1 MSWGISW
8 DAVQAIKQTSADLA
22 IKSKCCKTWSL
33 HSILILQEER
43 NIVPSQ
49 SQPPIVPYPR
59 AGMAQALGFW
69 NPGRCM
75 HLPPGLWWQWTAA
88 VAPDPGS
95 RRQKQSVSPQKG
107 PGGCKP
113 ASHGRVQLRK
123 EKWKAVYR
131 VCWTCI
137 YTSYLLKASV
147 RMSPN
152 LQIAKS
158 SLQLLRINNL
168 AWDILC
174 DFSFLPVQYK
184 ELGQVR
190 KVAIILRLMDRGTMD
205 GTELQLI
212 LGQKHQ
218 RT

>member
-1 MSWGISW
+1 
-8 DAVQAIKQTSADLA
+8 
-22 IKSKCCKTWSL
+22 
-33 HSILILQEER
+33 
-43 NIVPSQ
+43 
-49 SQPPIVPYPR
+49 
-59 AGMAQALGFW
+59 
-69 NPGRCM
+69 
-75 HLPPGLWWQWTAA
+75 
-88 VAPDPGS
+88 
-95 RRQKQSVSPQKG
+95 
-107 PGGCKP
+107 
-113 ASHGRVQLRK
+113 
-123 EKWKAVYR
+123 
-131 VCWTCI
+131 
-137 YTSYLLKASV
+137 
-147 RMSPN
+147 MSPN